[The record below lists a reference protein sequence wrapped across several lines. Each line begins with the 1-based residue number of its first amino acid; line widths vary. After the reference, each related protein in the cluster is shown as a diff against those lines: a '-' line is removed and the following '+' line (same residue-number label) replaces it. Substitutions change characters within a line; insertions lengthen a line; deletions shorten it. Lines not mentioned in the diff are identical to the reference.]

1 MKYACIAQQRDS
13 YPVALMCR
21 GLDVARTGFY
31 AWRERAPS
39 ARAQADA
46 RLGLEIRALHAASH
60 QRYGRPRIHRE
71 LRAQGTR
78 VSAKRVGRLLRA
90 EGLRTKRA
98 RRYVV
103 TTQSAAGTPFAPNR
117 LGRQFAVPQVPGRD
131 RIWVA
136 DATACWTAQGW
147 LHLAVVLD
155 LASRRV
161 VGWAAGATLDQTLT
175 MGALQRALT
184 LRQPPP
190 GLLHHSD
197 HGTQYLGGAY
207 QGLLTRH
214 GCQVSC
220 SRRGDCWDNA
230 VMESF
235 FATLKTELVHE
246 AGWQTRAQA
255 VAELAAYLDGWY
267 NYERRHSSLGYLS
280 PVDYERQHRQ
290 HPAA

>member
-1 MKYACIAQQRDS
+1 VKYACIAQQRDS
-13 YPVALMCR
+13 YPVALRCR
-21 GLDVARTGFY
+21 VLQVARTGFY
-31 AWRERAPS
+31 AWLARAPS

-46 RLGLEIRALHAASH
+46 RLGLAIRVIHAASR

-103 TTQSAAGTPFAPNR
+103 TTQSAAGPPLAPNR
-117 LGRQFAVPQVPGRD
+117 LGRQFAVARVPGRD

-147 LHLAVVLD
+147 LYLAVVLD

-190 GLLHHSD
+190 GRLHHSD
-197 HGTQYLGGAY
+197 QGTQYLGGAY

-230 VMESF
+230 VIESC

-246 AGWQTRAQA
+246 AAWSTRAHA
-255 VAELAAYLDGWY
+255 VAELAAYLEGWY

>member
-1 MKYACIAQQRDS
+1 MKYACIAAQRDS
-13 YPVALMCR
+13 YSVALMCR
-21 GLDVARTGFY
+21 VLQVARPGFY
-31 AWRERAPS
+31 AWLARAPS

-46 RLGLEIRALHAASH
+46 RLRLEIRAIHAASR

-90 EGLRTKRA
+90 EGLRTTRT
-98 RRYVV
+98 RRYLA
-103 TTQSAAGTPFAPNR
+103 TTPSRPAGPARAPNR
-117 LGRQFAVPQVPGRD
+117 LGRQFAVAQVPGSD
-131 RIWVA
+131 RVWVA
-136 DATACWTAQGW
+136 DATACWTQAGW

-175 MGALQRALT
+175 ATALQRALT

-197 HGTQYLGGAY
+197 QGTAYLGGAY
-207 QGLLTRH
+207 QGLLARH

-220 SRRGDCWDNA
+220 SRRGNCWDNA

-246 AGWQTRAQA
+246 ALWPTRAQA

-280 PVDYERQHRQ
+280 PVEYERQ

>member
-1 MKYACIAQQRDS
+1 VKYACIAAQRDS

-21 GLDVARTGFY
+21 VLQVARPGFY
-31 AWRERAPS
+31 AWLVRAPS

-46 RLGLEIRALHAASH
+46 RLRLEIRALHAANR
-60 QRYGRPRIHRE
+60 QRYGRPRIHRA
-71 LRAQGTR
+71 LRALGVH

-90 EGLRTKRA
+90 EGLRTTRA

-103 TTQSAAGTPFAPNR
+103 TTQSGSGAVAVPNR
-117 LGRQFAVPQVPGRD
+117 LGRQFAVTQVPGRD
-131 RIWVA
+131 RVWVA
-136 DATACWTAQGW
+136 DATACWTQAGW
-147 LHLAVVLD
+147 LYLAVVLD

-161 VGWAAGATLDQTLT
+161 VGWAAGPTLDQRLT
-175 MGALQRALT
+175 AIALQRALT

-197 HGTQYLGGAY
+197 QGTVYLGGAY
-207 QGLLTRH
+207 QGLLARH

-220 SRRGDCWDNA
+220 SRRGNCWDNA

-235 FATLKTELVHE
+235 FATLKTELVH
-246 AGWQTRAQA
+246 AAAWPTRAQA

-280 PVDYERQHRQ
+280 PVDYERQH
-290 HPAA
+290 PAA

>member
-1 MKYACIAQQRDS
+1 VKYACIAAQRDS

-21 GLDVARTGFY
+21 VLQVARTGFY
-31 AWRERAPS
+31 AWLARAPS

-46 RLGLEIRALHAASH
+46 RLRLEIRAIHAASRR
-60 QRYGRPRIHRE
+60 RYGRPRIHRE

-90 EGLRTKRA
+90 EGLRATRA
-98 RRYVV
+98 RRYVA
-103 TTQSAAGTPFAPNR
+103 TTQSVPGPRRVPNR
-117 LGRQFAVPQVPGRD
+117 LGRQFAVPQVPGCD
-131 RIWVA
+131 RVWVA
-136 DATACWTAQGW
+136 DATACWTQAGW
-147 LHLAVVLD
+147 LYLAVVLD

-161 VGWAAGATLDQTLT
+161 VGWAAGARLDQTLT
-175 MGALQRALT
+175 VTALQRALI

-197 HGTQYLGGAY
+197 QGTPYRGGAY
-207 QGLLTRH
+207 QSLLARH

-230 VMESF
+230 VVESF

-246 AGWQTRAQA
+246 AAWPTRAQA
-255 VAELAAYLDGWY
+255 VVELAHYLDGWY

-280 PVDYERQHRQ
+280 PVEYERQHS
-290 HPAA
+290 AA